1 MVPVG
6 SHWGVPALL
15 TRGWLGTWAEVG
27 LSVTELPHLG
37 LGGPHPSY
45 VLQLQYLNRYY
56 QIIREKVGPEL
67 QRRQLQEEFSWLQ
80 RHTEPLTARAAPT
93 TSLAPLVTVSAL
105 AILGW
110 SV

>member
-1 MVPVG
+1 MG
-6 SHWGVPALL
+6 
-15 TRGWLGTWAEVG
+15 LG
-27 LSVTELPHLG
+27 VTELPHLG

-56 QIIREKVGPEL
+56 QIIREKVGLEL

-80 RHTEPLTARAAPT
+80 RHTEPLTARAVPT
-93 TSLAPLVTVSAL
+93 ASLAPLVTVSVL
-105 AILGW
+105 TILGW

>member
-1 MVPVG
+1 MAG
-6 SHWGVPALL
+6 D
-15 TRGWLGTWAEVG
+15 LGRAGTK
-27 LSVTELPHLG
+27 LPHLG
-37 LGGPHPSY
+37 LRGPHSSY

-80 RHTEPLTARAAPT
+80 WHTEPLTARAAPT
-93 TSLAPLVTVSAL
+93 ASLAPLVTVSAL